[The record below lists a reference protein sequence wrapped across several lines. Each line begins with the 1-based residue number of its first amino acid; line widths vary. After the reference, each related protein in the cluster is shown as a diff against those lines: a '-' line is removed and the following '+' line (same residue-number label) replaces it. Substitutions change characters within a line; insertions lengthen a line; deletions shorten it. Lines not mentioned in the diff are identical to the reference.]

1 MDIAAAR
8 EEFIDYVRV
17 ERNFSPQ
24 TARAYASDLSAFLE
38 WSATQTVTD
47 TRHLN
52 LDHYRDWLWKMSNDG
67 LAQTTIARRSATLRS
82 WSAWMWREGATETDT
97 AARLRSPKTGRHL
110 PKVVPRDAMDSLL
123 HGLGVAAADGS
134 PSDVRDRAIVELLYA
149 SGLRVSEL
157 CGLDIDDVDLDRLTV
172 RVTGKGSKQRIV
184 PFGVPAQS
192 AIVDYLR
199 DARALLLRQNSS
211 PTAGD
216 TSAVF
221 LGTRGSRLSTRSAY
235 TVISRILSQVPAASG
250 VGPHTLRHTAATH
263 LLDGGADLRAV
274 QELLGHSS
282 LGTTQ
287 IYTHVSADR
296 LRESYR
302 LAHPRA

>member
-17 ERNFSPQ
+17 ERNFSAQ
-24 TARAYASDLSAFLE
+24 TARAYASDLNAFVQWAAARALI
-38 WSATQTVTD
+38 D
-47 TRHLN
+47 TRDVE
-52 LDHYRDWLWKMSNDG
+52 LDNYRDWLWKMSNDG
-67 LAQTTIARRSATLRS
+67 LAPSTIARRSATLRS

-97 AARLRSPKTGRHL
+97 AARLRSPKTGKRL
-110 PKVVPRDAMDSLL
+110 PKVVPRDAMDAVLR
-123 HGLGVAAADGS
+123 GLGAAAAEGG
-134 PSDVRDRAIVELLYA
+134 PTDVRDHAIVELLYA

-157 CGLDIDDVDLDRLTV
+157 CGLDIDDIDLDRLTV

-192 AIVDYLR
+192 AIIDYLR
-199 DARALLLRQNSS
+199 DARAHLLRQSS
-211 PTAGD
+211 APTAGD

-221 LGTRGSRLSTRSAY
+221 VGTRGARLSTRSAY
-235 TVISRILSQVPAASG
+235 TVISRILSRVPAASG

>member
-1 MDIAAAR
+1 MDIVAAR
-8 EEFIDYVRV
+8 SEFLEHVRI

-24 TARAYASDLSAFLE
+24 TARAYASDLSEF
-38 WSATQTVTD
+38 ATWASERDITD
-47 TRHLN
+47 TRQLD

-67 LAQTTIARRSATLRS
+67 LAQSTIARRSATLRS
-82 WSAWMWREGATETDT
+82 WSAWMWREGATDTDT

-110 PKVVPRDAMDSLL
+110 PAVVPRDSMANMLDE
-123 HGLGVAAADGS
+123 LGVAAAEGG
-134 PSDVRDRAIVELLYA
+134 PIEVRDRAIVELLYA
-149 SGLRVSEL
+149 AGLRVSEL
-157 CGLDIDDVDLDRLTV
+157 CGLDVDDVDLDRLTA
-172 RVTGKGSKQRIV
+172 RVTGKGSKQRVV

-192 AIVDYLR
+192 SLVDYLR
-199 DARALLLRQNSS
+199 DARGELLRRGGTVTTDAS
-211 PTAGD
+211 
-216 TSAVF
+216 SAVF
-221 LGTRGSRLSTRSAY
+221 LGARGSRLSTRSAY
-235 TVISRILSQVPAASG
+235 AVISRILSRVPAASG

-302 LAHPRA
+302 QAHPRA